1 MTDTL
6 AYGDTAPK
14 NDKPLPLIF
23 EGALKRTFSSYSV
36 DMLPEGTGRCAIRL
50 VAIDGPAI
58 VIGWADPHART
69 AELSTLGRAL
79 TLSKQTLGREL
90 RLPPLEY
97 LKFLERA
104 TMVLEDFG
112 MKVTVL
118 SHSMAPPAPESLKPS
133 AKEQASSR
141 AYYGLIAASMS
152 LIGAVAWLMA
162 HS

>member
-14 NDKPLPLIF
+14 NDKPLALTF
-23 EGALKRTFSSYSV
+23 EGALKRTFSSYTV
-36 DMLPEGTGRCAIRL
+36 DMLPEGMGRSAIRL
-50 VAIDGPAI
+50 VAIDGPAL
-58 VIGWADPHART
+58 VVGWADQQGRT

-79 TLSKQTLGREL
+79 GLSKQSLGREL

-112 MKVTVL
+112 MKVTVV
-118 SHSMAPPAPESLKPS
+118 SHSIAPPAPEVAKPS
-133 AKEQASSR
+133 GKDQPSSR

-152 LIGAVAWLMA
+152 LLGAVAWLMA
-162 HS
+162 HT